1 MKIRIH
7 PLFLLLLVLAG
18 LTGAG
23 RLFLLNFI
31 SVVLHEMAHAVVAWA
46 FSYHTYRIELY
57 PFGGVALMDSALM
70 GDGLAEA
77 VTALAGPVHSLLFAV
92 LSYYG
97 GNWLGGHTVGFEL
110 ARINLWL
117 GLFNLL
123 PFYPLDGG
131 RILRALLIPVLGLR
145 VASRWTSV
153 ATRWTAGIGLF
164 PAVFLLCSGR
174 LPWSVPLVLAFLFWA
189 ARDGGDYLYLRW
201 RQGEKRRKSLLE
213 GRRVPVTVQAVDEGT
228 PLERMGDALD
238 GRAFKVFLTTD
249 GAGRVNGWIDETRIW
264 EAFMTSDYRHGLT
277 LAKIKSRL
285 AKEEFLLPSSKKEK
299 IQEEEVTLF
308 PIGK

>member
-1 MKIRIH
+1 
-7 PLFLLLLVLAG
+7 
-18 LTGAG
+18 
-23 RLFLLNFI
+23 
-31 SVVLHEMAHAVVAWA
+31 
-46 FSYHTYRIELY
+46 
-57 PFGGVALMDSALM
+57 
-70 GDGLAEA
+70 
-77 VTALAGPVHSLLFAV
+77 
-92 LSYYG
+92 
-97 GNWLGGHTVGFEL
+97 
-110 ARINLWL
+110 
-117 GLFNLL
+117 
-123 PFYPLDGG
+123 
-131 RILRALLIPVLGLR
+131 
-145 VASRWTSV
+145 
-153 ATRWTAGIGLF
+153 
-164 PAVFLLCSGR
+164 
-174 LPWSVPLVLAFLFWA
+174 LVLAFLFWA

-299 IQEEEVTLF
+299 IQGEEVTLF